1 MAKNQFLLENYE
13 KSNYEII
20 LTKIIIDVSTTGFM
34 YVHYSLQLVEVNI
47 AVHNHKFVHNYGI
60 MDVLQFLLFK
70 GELVEDLK
78 KKDLFKGTVSVI

>member
-34 YVHYSLQLVEVNI
+34 YVHFSIQLVEVNI
-47 AVHNHKFVHNYGI
+47 AV
-60 MDVLQFLLFK
+60 QCTR
-70 GELVEDLK
+70 
-78 KKDLFKGTVSVI
+78 GT